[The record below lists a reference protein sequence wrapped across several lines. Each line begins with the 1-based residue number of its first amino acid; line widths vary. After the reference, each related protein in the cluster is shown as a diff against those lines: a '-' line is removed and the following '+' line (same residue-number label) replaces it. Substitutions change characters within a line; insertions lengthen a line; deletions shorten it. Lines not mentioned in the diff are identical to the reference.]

1 MGGTTTTDTAE
12 RTTATGDEP
21 YRIARGLAGMP
32 FPDAAHNLQRALAV
46 APGDVDLNALRL
58 WLALRRHR
66 AGPATIRAVNR
77 MLACVPLL
85 DRPLTAGN
93 AFGVCVEARGAG
105 LQETDPRRYFH
116 YATLA
121 HAAGL
126 AAFHQ
131 RFGGALAV
139 EHRGRQYLLQAGDR
153 RVIFNVEGPRLGL
166 HFDFFFVHEPGM
178 WDWFAGFTPDD
189 VLLDVGANVGIYS
202 VAAAGLRGCR
212 VVGLEP
218 FPVNLAAARA
228 NVAANRLE
236 ALVTILPVA
245 AAARSAHGRLSHDEA
260 VPGVAAQAF
269 HAVDEALPDGK
280 SGLSVAGAA
289 IDDLVASGTI
299 PFPTRIKIDVD
310 GGEGAVVA
318 GMQATLADPR
328 LDSVRLEI
336 RWWEPGK
343 QAVVDGLRRHGFEP
357 QVADD
362 PKNLL
367 FRRRPAAAAR

>member
-1 MGGTTTTDTAE
+1 MRGTVTIDTAT
-12 RTTATGDEP
+12 RTAATGDEP
-21 YRIARGLAGMP
+21 YRIARGLAAMP
-32 FPDAAHNLQRALAV
+32 FGEAARSLQRALAL
-46 APGDVDLNALRL
+46 APGDADLNALRL

-66 AGPATIRAVNR
+66 VGPATIRAVNR
-77 MLACVPLL
+77 MLASVPLL
-85 DRPLTAGN
+85 EHPLTAAN
-93 AFGVCVEARGAG
+93 AFKVCVKARDTG
-105 LQETDPRRYFH
+105 LRETDPRRYFR

-126 AAFHQ
+126 VAFGE
-131 RFGGALAV
+131 RFGGAPEV
-139 EHRGRQYLLQAGDR
+139 EHRGRQYLLQVDGR
-153 RVIFNVEGPRLGL
+153 RVVFNVEGPRLGL

-202 VAAAGLRGCR
+202 IAAAGLTGCR

-218 FPVNLAAARA
+218 FPVNIAAARA
-228 NVAANRLE
+228 NIAANDLE
-236 ALVTILPVA
+236 ALVTILPLA
-245 AAARSAHGRLSHDEA
+245 AAAHSAYGRLSHEEV

-269 HAVDEALPDGK
+269 HEGDEALPDGK
-280 SGLSVAGAA
+280 SELSVEGAA
-289 IDDLVASGTI
+289 IDDLVARGTI

-310 GGEGAVVA
+310 GGEDAVVA

-328 LDSVRLEI
+328 LDSVRMEI

-343 QAVVDGLRRHGFEP
+343 RAVVNELRRHGLEP
-357 QVADD
+357 QIADD

-367 FRRRPAAAAR
+367 FRRRSAASDG